1 MDNKIY
7 LPKPCS
13 EKWDNMTP
21 IERGKLC
28 EICNRK
34 VYDLTKMNNTEIISL
49 INSEERVCG
58 KIAIT
63 QLNKRPYS
71 LKKLSV
77 LISFSS
83 VFSFSNLLY
92 SNPNNQ
98 LTTPKFSTIQNI
110 QQNYD
115 LNQIKNDSITIFGIV
130 RERKIPFPKAIV
142 KIKGTTIQTETD
154 FDGNFEL
161 KIPYFTKNNEPVL
174 EISYIG
180 MITKE
185 VKIKN
190 SKRRIKVEIESK
202 YYMGEVIYKNT
213 LWRKFFG

>member
-21 IERGKLC
+21 VERGKLC

-71 LKKLSV
+71 LHNSEVGTLVMV
-77 LISFSS
+77 L
-83 VFSFSNLLY
+83 
-92 SNPNNQ
+92 
-98 LTTPKFSTIQNI
+98 
-110 QQNYD
+110 
-115 LNQIKNDSITIFGIV
+115 V
-130 RERKIPFPKAIV
+130 RYCP
-142 KIKGTTIQTETD
+142 Q
-154 FDGNFEL
+154 
-161 KIPYFTKNNEPVL
+161 
-174 EISYIG
+174 
-180 MITKE
+180 ITK
-185 VKIKN
+185 VYGFWNHDIIIDK
-190 SKRRIKVEIESK
+190 SP
-202 YYMGEVIYKNT
+202 
-213 LWRKFFG
+213 